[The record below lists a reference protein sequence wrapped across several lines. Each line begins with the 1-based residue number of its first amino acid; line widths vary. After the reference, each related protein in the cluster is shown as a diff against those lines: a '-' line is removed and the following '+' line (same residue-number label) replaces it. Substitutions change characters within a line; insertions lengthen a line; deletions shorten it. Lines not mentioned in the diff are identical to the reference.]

1 MPNDLDIT
9 AVPLPEARLAPGGRC
24 SEQPLSAGA
33 PLHLDTLA
41 AACIVTQG
49 FVDLFAV
56 PLIHG
61 QPAGGRRH
69 LLRITAGDLLMGLPP
84 SPDLAIIAVGGLEC
98 ALRQAPP
105 LVPPVHAALLERWIS
120 GIAEMAFGAA
130 PAWPDALVE
139 TGGEI
144 ACNANVRLFA
154 GRGVAWI
161 RPSAGSFQILDGS
174 MTPPLLEPRGL
185 PLAAGLGVQATEPA
199 RYIAATT
206 AAIPAEDLP
215 AALARFHVL
224 TMEAIAR
231 RGAEFDKASQDRL
244 RAREGA
250 NAGAVARA
258 VTRLARVAGDASE
271 AMDDAPSMHPVLRA
285 FSAVAKQYGVAL
297 PPLPHSVPDQTSLRQ
312 LARQAGF
319 GFRRVLL
326 RDDWWRRENGPLI
339 GRRATDGQP
348 VALLRDRSGRYRML
362 DQEREVSVAGAVAAD
377 LLPEAIMLYPPLP
390 DRALSLLDIARLALS
405 GARHDLLAILGMSLL
420 GGLFGALV
428 PIATGFLFEWVVP
441 RADLSQLAAVIGGLA
456 LAALGAGSFEFVK
469 GVALVR
475 LEARMEGRLQ
485 PAVMQRLLGLP
496 VGFFRGFSAGDL
508 TDRVLGV
515 QHMRRMIA
523 GTTVVSLL
531 SAGFALV
538 SFGVILAYSTKLAL
552 LAFVVVGFGAVA
564 TTVLNI
570 AQLRREREAM
580 EIAGREDGLIL
591 QMIQGIAKLRVSAS
605 EPRLFG
611 RWADIYTRR
620 RAALVK
626 GQRFA
631 NLRATFFGTY
641 PIIASLLL
649 FRFAAGDPAAGP
661 GAATLLGL
669 GAFLAVS
676 TAFGQL
682 LAAVVSGGEALAG
695 ILAALPLFER
705 LRPIVTAA
713 PEARLDKADPGP
725 LTGAIELSG
734 VSFRYGP
741 DAPLVLDD
749 VSLRVEPGEF
759 VALVGPSGSGKSTL
773 QRLLLGFETPESGD
787 ILYQGRS
794 VASLDTSA
802 LRRRIGV
809 VLQNARIMSGSIF
822 ENITA
827 GLPYSLDEAW
837 EAARMAG
844 IAEEIEALPMG
855 MHSLLMEGAST
866 LSGGQLQRLIIARAL
881 IGKPQVLIFDEAT
894 SALDNASQAVVTA
907 SVSRLHA
914 TRIVIAHRLTTIR
927 DADRIYVLDRGR
939 IVESGSFQD
948 LMAKGGAFAALA
960 SRQIA

>member
-1 MPNDLDIT
+1 
-9 AVPLPEARLAPGGRC
+9 
-24 SEQPLSAGA
+24 
-33 PLHLDTLA
+33 
-41 AACIVTQG
+41 
-49 FVDLFAV
+49 
-56 PLIHG
+56 
-61 QPAGGRRH
+61 
-69 LLRITAGDLLMGLPP
+69 
-84 SPDLAIIAVGGLEC
+84 
-98 ALRQAPP
+98 
-105 LVPPVHAALLERWIS
+105 
-120 GIAEMAFGAA
+120 
-130 PAWPDALVE
+130 
-139 TGGEI
+139 
-144 ACNANVRLFA
+144 
-154 GRGVAWI
+154 
-161 RPSAGSFQILDGS
+161 
-174 MTPPLLEPRGL
+174 
-185 PLAAGLGVQATEPA
+185 
-199 RYIAATT
+199 
-206 AAIPAEDLP
+206 
-215 AALARFHVL
+215 
-224 TMEAIAR
+224 
-231 RGAEFDKASQDRL
+231 
-244 RAREGA
+244 
-250 NAGAVARA
+250 
-258 VTRLARVAGDASE
+258 
-271 AMDDAPSMHPVLRA
+271 
-285 FSAVAKQYGVAL
+285 
-297 PPLPHSVPDQTSLRQ
+297 
-312 LARQAGF
+312 
-319 GFRRVLL
+319 
-326 RDDWWRRENGPLI
+326 
-339 GRRATDGQP
+339 
-348 VALLRDRSGRYRML
+348 
-362 DQEREVSVAGAVAAD
+362 
-377 LLPEAIMLYPPLP
+377 
-390 DRALSLLDIARLALS
+390 
-405 GARHDLLAILGMSLL
+405 
-420 GGLFGALV
+420 
-428 PIATGFLFEWVVP
+428 
-441 RADLSQLAAVIGGLA
+441 
-456 LAALGAGSFEFVK
+456 
-469 GVALVR
+469 
-475 LEARMEGRLQ
+475 
-485 PAVMQRLLGLP
+485 
-496 VGFFRGFSAGDL
+496 
-508 TDRVLGV
+508 
-515 QHMRRMIA
+515 
-523 GTTVVSLL
+523 
-531 SAGFALV
+531 
-538 SFGVILAYSTKLAL
+538 
-552 LAFVVVGFGAVA
+552 
-564 TTVLNI
+564 
-570 AQLRREREAM
+570 M

-605 EPRLFG
+605 EPRLFR

-794 VASLDTSA
+794 IASLDTSA